1 MAARAP
7 RRVIVEYKYQERYKP
22 CKRIEIEFGRQL
34 SEAFKVYLDFTN
46 SDTNDIL
53 HGCLSEAI
61 SKANEE
67 WEEWED
73 YDVEYSDSGEEAAP
87 AEAAPAETAPAEAK
101 KLYTSSSEEDDGH
114 SSDEE
119 VTIQQSELVYQ
130 SELDYYIELFT
141 NMNSEEKVNVFDV
154 LNMYTDG
161 MDIVLWYFFNSTP
174 TDSPLYRPLFYYMRT
189 MNKFI
194 ADYFT
199 QLGPEDR
206 VEIIHDILEREKK
219 RLEKE
224 SQAARIQNNT
234 NISRLRF

>member
-1 MAARAP
+1 MAALAS
-7 RRVIVEYKYQERYKP
+7 RRVIVEYKYEERYKL
-22 CKRIEIEFGRQL
+22 CKPIEIEFGRQL

-46 SDTNDIL
+46 SDTNEIL

-61 SKANEE
+61 SKANGE
-67 WEEWED
+67 WEVV
-73 YDVEYSDSGEEAAP
+73 DVEYSDSDEDAAP

-141 NMNSEEKVNVFDV
+141 NMNSEKKVNVFDV
-154 LNMYTDG
+154 LNMYTNG
-161 MDIVLWYFFNSTP
+161 MDIVLWYFFNSTS

-199 QLGPEDR
+199 QLGPETR

-219 RLEKE
+219 RLEEE

-234 NISRLRF
+234 NNLRLRF